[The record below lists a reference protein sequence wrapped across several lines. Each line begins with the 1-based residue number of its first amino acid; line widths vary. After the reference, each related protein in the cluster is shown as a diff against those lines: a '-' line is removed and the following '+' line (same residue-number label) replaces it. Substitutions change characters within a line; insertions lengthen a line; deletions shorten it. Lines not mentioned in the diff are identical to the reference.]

1 MARAGHGSECHA
13 APSPVWSFSWRVVQQ
28 DYRCADGN
36 TMASPRRAFTML
48 GGVVFALAAFGCWLA
63 TNDATLHTREF
74 VSDLAFIVAPAI
86 AAACC
91 WSAGRRS
98 NPWRDG
104 WSWVGL
110 GCLTWAAA
118 SVMWAFYELVLGQ
131 YAPFPSYADIPF
143 ILYAVPVV
151 IGVLRFPQLRSG
163 WWSTLRLSMDTL
175 VIVATMLYAVA
186 ILLLEPVLNAPH
198 QSALATLD
206 ALGYPLA
213 DVSIAAVVIARCTL
227 FSSTRK
233 LGRIT
238 LMAGLLVLSV
248 TDSTYVARTTHGG
261 YAPGTLLDL
270 GWVAAFVA
278 IAVSARVPLQ
288 VTKVVHDPDTSPPPT
303 LVQQLLPYA
312 PIAFA
317 AWAAMTHGAEE
328 FRSGRFVWVT
338 VVVGVL
344 VAARQI
350 VVVADHVALT
360 RDVNS
365 VVRRRTVEL
374 ERRDQWWRELVRNLS
389 DIIIVLDTSGRV
401 TYCSPSVEAALGHWP
416 KHMTTGEQLRSNLI
430 HPDDVAGILEHIT
443 PVVRGKQRQGFVECR
458 VRQADDTWSWF
469 EITAVGQLGEQ
480 VLDGAVLTL
489 HDVTDRRRL
498 TEELSH
504 QAYHDSL
511 TGLPNRAHLM
521 QRIEEELARTDRTDR
536 LALLLIDLDDF
547 KYINDTHGH
556 QSGDAVLGVI
566 GERLQQAVR
575 ASDTVARLGGDEFAI
590 LKAGAGCDVDFV
602 ARRLVDAVERPVF
615 TDGRRFVVHA
625 SVGIV
630 YADSCKDESSESLLA
645 HADIALYQA
654 KAHDKGGIVVIE
666 GDERVAAAQQVHLRE
681 QIAQPDL
688 KDFRVVYQPLVDV
701 VTGEMRGAEARL
713 RWNHPE
719 LGEIPPANFIP
730 LAEHGG
736 SISTLGW
743 FVLETACRQL
753 EEWKQLSDTRLGVGV
768 NVSILQLHEPGFV
781 ARVVE
786 LIDGHR
792 LDRDQIVLEITEQS
806 LAHDFETAVGV
817 VSQLRQAGVSVA
829 VDDFGTGYSS
839 LRYLHRFAADVV
851 KIDRSFI
858 ANLSGSAHTQKLV
871 RSVVDMAKSL
881 DLQSVAEGIETP
893 RQLEIVQ
900 ALGCE
905 VAQGYLFSRPVEPS
919 RITELIDSGPL
930 FTTADLPTQRQDQPE
945 ATVA

>member
-1 MARAGHGSECHA
+1 
-13 APSPVWSFSWRVVQQ
+13 V
-28 DYRCADGN
+28 
-36 TMASPRRAFTML
+36 
-48 GGVVFALAAFGCWLA
+48 
-63 TNDATLHTREF
+63 

-104 WSWVGL
+104 WHWVGL
-110 GCLTWAAA
+110 GCLTWAGA
-118 SVMWAFYELVLGQ
+118 SVIWAWYELVLGQ

-143 ILYAVPVV
+143 IFYAVPVV
-151 IGVLRFPQLRSG
+151 IGLLRFPRLRSG
-163 WWSTLRLSMDTL
+163 WWSSMRLSMDTV
-175 VIVATMLYAVA
+175 VIVATLLYAVA
-186 ILLLEPVLNAPH
+186 ILLLTPVLDAPH
-198 QSALATLD
+198 QSLLATLD
-206 ALGYPLA
+206 AVGYPLA
-213 DVSIAAVVIARCTL
+213 DVTIAAVVIARCTL

-233 LGRIT
+233 LGRVT
-238 LMAGLLVLSV
+238 LMIGLLILAG
-248 TDSTYVARTTHGG
+248 TDSTYVARTVHGG
-261 YAPGTLLDL
+261 YAPGTVLDL
-270 GWVAAFVA
+270 GWVLAFMA

-288 VTKVVHDPDTSPPPT
+288 VSEVAHDPGTSPPPT

-317 AWAAMTHGAEE
+317 GCAAMTSGAEE
-328 FRSGRFVWVT
+328 FRSGRFLWVSI
-338 VVVGVL
+338 VVGVV
-344 VAARQI
+344 VALRQI
-350 VVVADHVALT
+350 VVVAEHVALT
-360 RDVNS
+360 RDLHS
-365 VVRRRTVEL
+365 VVTKRTMEL
-374 ERRDQWWRELVRNLS
+374 ERREQWWRELVRNLS
-389 DIIIVLDTSGRV
+389 DIIIVLDPSGRI

-416 KHMTTGEQLRSNLI
+416 KHLTTGEQLRDNLV
-430 HPDDVAGILEHIT
+430 HPDDVGGVLEHIG
-443 PVVRGKQRQGFVECR
+443 PVVRGKTRQGFVECR
-458 VRQADDTWSWF
+458 VRLADDSWGWF
-469 EITAVGQLGEQ
+469 EITAVGQLDEEA
-480 VLDGAVLTL
+480 LDGAVLTL
-489 HDVTDRRRL
+489 HDVTERRRL

-521 QRIEEELARTDRTDR
+521 QRIEGELARTNRDDR

-547 KYINDTHGH
+547 KFINDTHGH
-556 QSGDAVLGVI
+556 QAGDAVLSVI
-566 GERLQQAVR
+566 GERLQHAVR
-575 ASDTVARLGGDEFAI
+575 AHDTVARLGGDEFAI
-590 LKAGAGCDVDFV
+590 LMTGAGSDVDVV

-630 YADSCKDESSESLLA
+630 YADSRKDESAESLLA
-645 HADIALYQA
+645 HADIALYEA
-654 KAHDKGGIVVIE
+654 KARDKGGIVVIE
-666 GDERVAAAQQVHLRE
+666 GDERAAAAQQVHLRE

-688 KDFRVVYQPLVDV
+688 ADFRVVYQPLVDV
-701 VTGEMRGAEARL
+701 VTAEMRGVEALL

-719 LGEIPPANFIP
+719 LGEISPADFIP

-753 EEWKQLSDTRLGVGV
+753 AEWRRLSATRLGIGV
-768 NVSILQLHEPGFV
+768 NVSILQLHEPGF
-781 ARVVE
+781 ATRVCE

-900 ALGCE
+900 QLGCE
-905 VAQGYLFSRPVEPS
+905 VAQGYLFSRPVEAS
-919 RITELIDSGPL
+919 QITALIDSGPL
-930 FTTADLPTQRQDQPE
+930 YSPATAPTTTQT
-945 ATVA
+945 TVPAQRSAAGARSA

>member
-1 MARAGHGSECHA
+1 MVQAG
-13 APSPVWSFSWRVVQQ
+13 
-28 DYRCADGN
+28 YADADVNG
-36 TMASPRRAFTML
+36 MASPRRALAMPSGAFVAAVIALVAMGLWL
-48 GGVVFALAAFGCWLA
+48 GL
-63 TNDATLHTREF
+63 NDASLHTREV
-74 VSDLAFIVAPAI
+74 VSDLAFVVAPAI

-110 GCLTWAAA
+110 GCLTWAGA
-118 SVMWAFYELVLGQ
+118 SVIWAFYELVLGQ

-143 ILYAVPVV
+143 ILYAVPMV
-151 IGVLRFPQLRSG
+151 IGLLRFPQLRSG

-186 ILLLEPVLNAPH
+186 ILLLAPVLNAPH
-198 QSALATLD
+198 QSVLATLD

-238 LMAGLLVLSV
+238 LMAGLLILSV

-261 YAPGTLLDL
+261 YAPGRMLDL

-288 VTKVVHDPDTSPPPT
+288 VSKVVHDPDASPPPT

-344 VAARQI
+344 VATRQI

-360 RDVNS
+360 RDLNS
-365 VVRRRTVEL
+365 VVKRRTTEL

-416 KHMTTGEQLRSNLI
+416 KHLTTGEQLRSNLI

-443 PVVRGKQRQGFVECR
+443 PVVRGKQRQGFIECR

-504 QAYHDSL
+504 QAFHDSL
-511 TGLPNRAHLM
+511 TGLPNRALLM
-521 QRIEEELARTDRTDR
+521 QRIETQLTRDDGDERDRR

-556 QSGDAVLGVI
+556 QSGDAVLSVI
-566 GERLQQAVR
+566 GERLQHAVR
-575 ASDTVARLGGDEFAI
+575 SSDTVARLGGDEFAI
-590 LKAGAGCDVDFV
+590 LMTGGGSEVDFI

-630 YADSCKDESSESLLA
+630 FADSCRDESAESLLA
-645 HADIALYQA
+645 HADIALYEA
-654 KAHDKGGIVVIE
+654 KARDKGGIVVIE
-666 GDERVAAAQQVHLRE
+666 GDERAAAAQKVHLRE

-701 VTGEMRGAEARL
+701 VTGDMRGVEALL
-713 RWNHPE
+713 RWRHPE
-719 LGEIPPANFIP
+719 LGEIPPANFIA

-736 SISTLGW
+736 SIATLGW
-743 FVLETACRQL
+743 FVLETSCRQL
-753 EEWKQLSDTRLGVGV
+753 AEWSAMSGSRLGIGV

-781 ARVVE
+781 TRVCE
-786 LIDGHR
+786 LIDHHG
-792 LDRDQIVLEITEQS
+792 LDRDQVVLEITEQS

-817 VSQLRQAGVSVA
+817 VGQLREAGVSVA

-881 DLQSVAEGIETP
+881 DLQSVAEGIETT

-919 RITELIDSGPL
+919 RITELIASGRPL
-930 FTTADLPTQRQDQPE
+930 FTATGFTATADVPAQRSTDVPAE
-945 ATVA
+945 VASAS